1 MKVLFLDAPFTGTVE
16 LCPETLQYFQE
27 KSIKTI
33 ALYASVQFCH
43 NLEKVKRQLQERD
56 ITIISSHAKRTDVPQ
71 QILGCDNYH
80 DSLQLSEEQLQQID
94 AFLYIGDGKFHPL
107 ALAYGQKDAKLFKE
121 IICNDPIGK
130 TFSLITKK
138 DIQDLVNKQRG
149 ALLKFLSAKNVGV
162 LITIKAGQEH
172 LQPSLALEKKYPDKK
187 FYYFIDNTI
196 SFDQLENFPFVE
208 VWVNTACPRIGLDD
222 QEQFRKGVLNLNEAL
237 RADKLGEEKHFFE
250 SSL

>member
-1 MKVLFLDAPFTGTVE
+1 MKVLFLDAPYTGTVE

-27 KSIKTI
+27 KNIKTV
-33 ALYASVQFCH
+33 ALYASVQFCN
-43 NLEKVKRQLQERD
+43 NLERVKQQLQERN
-56 ITIISSHAKRTDVPQ
+56 ITIVSSQAKRTDVPQ

-80 DSLQLSEEQLQQID
+80 NSLNLSAEQLQQID

-121 IICNDPIGK
+121 IICNDSIGK
-130 TFSLITKK
+130 RFFIITKK
-138 DIQDLVNKQRG
+138 DIQDTLNRQRG
-149 ALLKFLSAKNVGV
+149 TLLKFLSAKNIGV
-162 LITIKAGQEH
+162 IITIKPGQEH
-172 LQPSLALEKKYPDKK
+172 LQPSLALEKKYSDKK

-196 SFDQLENFPFVE
+196 SFDQLENFPFVD

-237 RADKLGEEKHFFE
+237 GAEE
-250 SSL
+250 LLQRL

>member
-1 MKVLFLDAPFTGTVE
+1 METAPMKVLFLDAPFTGTVE

-80 DSLQLSEEQLQQID
+80 DSLQLSKEQLQQID

-107 ALAYGQKDAKLFKE
+107 ALAYGQEKE

-130 TFSLITKK
+130 QFSVMTKK
-138 DIQDLVNKQRG
+138 DIEQIKKKQKG
-149 ALLKFLSAKNVGV
+149 AFLKFLSSKNVG
-162 LITIKAGQEH
+162 
-172 LQPSLALEKKYPDKK
+172 
-187 FYYFIDNTI
+187 
-196 SFDQLENFPFVE
+196 
-208 VWVNTACPRIGLDD
+208 
-222 QEQFRKGVLNLNEAL
+222 
-237 RADKLGEEKHFFE
+237 
-250 SSL
+250 